1 MTRSQRILRYIARCK
16 KPAPLHAIAK
26 AVATPDDARDHRY
39 RTKVA
44 AHLHQLLKADKLTRS
59 GKPMAYT
66 YAANDRTLVDGRK
79 IDRNGTPRT
88 RSQERRPSRAQ
99 VVKPP
104 SKPKAKPARAKG
116 AAKTAP
122 AERFVITRTTTGAGS
137 GRAAGQRESVQEF
150 LARGGRIQ
158 KLANGATSTPMFE
171 SVRALNDKSMRK
183 RLVAA
188 DNDSLDDL
196 DDNTVAA

>member
-1 MTRSQRILRYIARCK
+1 MTRAQRILRYIARCK

-79 IDRNGTPRT
+79 IDRDGLPRT
-88 RSQERRPSRAQ
+88 RSQDRRQSRA
-99 VVKPP
+99 KTP
-104 SKPKAKPARAKG
+104 KPAPKKAAKRS
-116 AAKTAP
+116 AKTAAKP
-122 AERFVITRTTTGAGS
+122 TGLQRFAITRTATGVGS
-137 GRAAGQRESVQEF
+137 GRAAGQRESVEEF

-158 KLANGATSTPMFE
+158 KLANGESSTPLFE
-171 SVRALNDKSMRK
+171 SVRALNDKSMRQ
-183 RLVAA
+183 RLASA
-188 DNDSLDDL
+188 DNDPLDDI
-196 DDNTVAA
+196 DDATAVA